1 MAFILAMVPV
11 PLRLKSFQESNM
23 PKKPLRQLL
32 QESTRCIVA
41 PCVYDCASA
50 KAVEMVG
57 FPAMML
63 SGGEVSI
70 AMNGVIDYGFTNL
83 TDLEWITS
91 RISQTSGI
99 PLAADIEDGFG
110 GPLAV
115 YRAARRMVMAGAQA
129 LQLED
134 SSDME
139 ESTRLLPREKYYD
152 KVRAALAAIAGT
164 NCILIARTN
173 ADPATELDE
182 GIERCRKAVELGAEM
197 TTVVKLGNLADARY
211 VASKVP
217 GWKMYPDVRGS
228 NGVQDV
234 TVDDIYPLGFNF
246 MTMHYT
252 LKAAMD
258 GMLEHGKKNFA
269 QQGSL
274 YTCDKQ
280 DATGVMGMSAT
291 PLFDP
296 QGYMELE
303 GRFSG
308 TTKEYTIV
316 GNEVESYPEGFVKT
330 PITDRL

>member
-1 MAFILAMVPV
+1 MAK
-11 PLRLKSFQESNM
+11 RT
-23 PKKPLRQLL
+23 LRQVLE
-32 QESTRCIVA
+32 QATACVVA

-50 KAVEMVG
+50 RAVEMVG

-115 YRAARRMVMAGAQA
+115 YRAARRMAMAGAGA

-134 SSDME
+134 SGDME
-139 ESTRLLPREKYYD
+139 ESTQLLPREKYYA
-152 KVRAALAAIAGT
+152 KVKAALAALEGT
-164 NCILIARTN
+164 DCILIARTN
-173 ADPATELDE
+173 ADPATQLDE
-182 GIERCRKAVELGAEM
+182 GVERMRMAVELGAQM
-197 TTVVKLGNLADARY
+197 TTVVKLSNLKDAEY
-211 VASKVP
+211 VARRVP
-217 GWKMYPDVRGS
+217 GWKMYPDVAG
-228 NGVQDV
+228 QDGRPEV
-234 TVDDIYPLGFNF
+234 SVEEIYPLGFNF

-274 YTCDKQ
+274 YTCDKV
-280 DATGVMGMSAT
+280 DATGIMGMSAT

-296 QGYMELE
+296 QSYMELE

-308 TTKEYTIV
+308 GRKEYTIV
-316 GNEVESYPEGFVKT
+316 GNAVEEFPEGFVRT
-330 PITDRL
+330 PIDDRL

>member
-1 MAFILAMVPV
+1 MARKS
-11 PLRLKSFQESNM
+11 LRV
-23 PKKPLRQLL
+23 LL
-32 QESTRCIVA
+32 EQADRCVVA

-50 KAVEMVG
+50 RAVEMVG

-91 RISQTSGI
+91 RISQTSPL

-115 YRAARRMVMAGAQA
+115 YRAAKRMAACGASA

-134 SSDME
+134 SGDME
-139 ESTRLLPREKYYD
+139 ESTKLLPRERYYE
-152 KVRAALAAIAGT
+152 KVRAALAALEGT
-164 NCILIARTN
+164 DCILIARTN
-173 ADPATELDE
+173 ANPATELDE
-182 GIERCRKAVELGAEM
+182 GIERCRKAIELGAQM
-197 TTVVKLGNLADARY
+197 TTVVKLNNLEDAKY
-211 VASKVP
+211 VARKVP
-217 GWKMYPDVRGS
+217 GWKMYPDVAGK
-228 NGVQDV
+228 NGVPEV
-234 TVDDIYPLGFNF
+234 TVEDIYPLGFNF

-280 DATGVMGMSAT
+280 DATGIYGMSAT

-308 TTKEYTIV
+308 KTKEYTIV
-316 GNEVESYPEGFVKT
+316 GNDVEAYPEGFVKT
-330 PITDRL
+330 PITDRF

>member
-1 MAFILAMVPV
+1 MARSSKS
-11 PLRLKSFQESNM
+11 LRELLRNATKSVM
-23 PKKPLRQLL
+23 
-32 QESTRCIVA
+32 A

-50 KAVEMVG
+50 RAVEMVG

-115 YRAARRMVMAGAQA
+115 YRSARRMAMAGAKA

-134 SSDME
+134 AADME
-139 ESTRLLPREKYYD
+139 ESTELLPREKYYE
-152 KVRAALAAIAGT
+152 KVRAALAALEGT
-164 NCILIARTN
+164 DCILIARTN

-197 TTVVKLGNLADARY
+197 STVVKLTKIDDARY
-211 VASKVP
+211 VSKRVP
-217 GWKMYPDVRGS
+217 GWKMYPDVATW
-228 NGVQDV
+228 NGKPEI
-234 TVDDIYPLGFNF
+234 TAEEAWELGYNLI
-246 MTMHYT
+246 TTHYT

-258 GMLEHGKKNFA
+258 GMLEHGLRNFA
-269 QQGSL
+269 EQGVS
-274 YTCDKQ
+274 YTCMKE
-280 DATGVMGMSAT
+280 DATGIKGMSAT

-296 QGYMELE
+296 QSYMELQ
-303 GRFSG
+303 GRFG
-308 TTKEYTIV
+308 GQKKEYTIV
-316 GNEVESYPEGFVKT
+316 GNKVEDFPAGFVRTK
-330 PITDRL
+330 IDDRL

>member
-1 MAFILAMVPV
+1 MT
-11 PLRLKSFQESNM
+11 KTS
-23 PKKPLRQLL
+23 LL
-32 QESTRCIVA
+32 QVLKEADRCVVA

-50 KAVEMVG
+50 RAVEMVG

-63 SGGEVSI
+63 SGGEVSA

-115 YRAARRMVMAGAQA
+115 YRSARRMAAAGAKA

-134 SSDME
+134 ADDME
-139 ESTRLLPREKYYD
+139 ESTRLLPREKFYE
-152 KVRAALAAIAGT
+152 KVRAALAALEGT
-164 NCILIARTN
+164 DCFLIARTN

-182 GIERCRKAVELGAEM
+182 GVERCRKAVELGAQM
-197 TTVVKLGNLADARY
+197 TTVVKLTNFEDARY
-211 VASKVP
+211 VAERVP
-217 GWKMYPDVRGS
+217 GWKMYPDVGGRDGAPE
-228 NGVQDV
+228 V
-234 TVDDIYPLGFNF
+234 TVEEIYPLGFNL
-246 MTMHYT
+246 MTTHYT

-258 GMLEHGKKNFA
+258 GMLEHGRRNFA

-274 YTCDKQ
+274 YTCDKA
-280 DATGVMGMSAT
+280 DATGVMGMSAS

-296 QGYMELE
+296 QAYMELE
-303 GRFSG
+303 ASFGGAR
-308 TTKEYTIV
+308 KDYTIV
-316 GNEVESYPEGFVKT
+316 GHEVEGYPEGFVRT
-330 PITDRL
+330 PIKDRL

>member
-1 MAFILAMVPV
+1 MAKKT
-11 PLRLKSFQESNM
+11 LK
-23 PKKPLRQLL
+23 QLL
-32 QESTRCIVA
+32 KESDRCVVA

-50 KAVEMVG
+50 RAVEMVG

-91 RISQTSGI
+91 RISQTSPL

-115 YRAARRMVMAGAQA
+115 YRSARRMAMAGATA

-134 SSDME
+134 AGDME
-139 ESTRLLPREKYYD
+139 ESTGLLPRDRYLEKV
-152 KVRAALAAIAGT
+152 KAALAALEGT
-164 NCILIARTN
+164 DCILIARTN
-173 ADPATELDE
+173 ADPRTQLDE
-182 GIERCRKAVELGAEM
+182 GCERMRLAHELGAEM
-197 TTVVKLGNLADARY
+197 TTVVKLGNLEDARY

-217 GWKMYPDVRGS
+217 GWKMYPDVRGRH
-228 NGVQDV
+228 GVQNV
-234 TVDDIYPLGFNF
+234 TVDQIYPMGFNF

-274 YTCDKQ
+274 YTCDKT
-280 DATGVMGMSAT
+280 DATGIYGMSAT

-308 TTKEYTIV
+308 RSKEYTIV
-316 GNEVESYPEGFVKT
+316 GNEVEDYPEGFVKT

>member
-1 MAFILAMVPV
+1 MTPKS
-11 PLRLKSFQESNM
+11 LKQV
-23 PKKPLRQLL
+23 LL
-32 QESTRCIVA
+32 EADRCVVA

-50 KAVEMVG
+50 RAVEMVG

-63 SGGEVSI
+63 SGGEVSV
-70 AMNGVIDYGFTNL
+70 AMNGVIDYGFSNL
-83 TDLEWITS
+83 TDIEWITS

-115 YRAARRMVMAGAQA
+115 YRAAKRMAAAGAKA

-134 SSDME
+134 AGDME
-139 ESTRLLPREKYYD
+139 ESTSLLPREKYYE
-152 KVRAALAAIAGT
+152 KVRAALAALEGT
-164 NCILIARTN
+164 DCFLIARTN

-182 GIERCRKAVELGAEM
+182 GVERCRMAVELGAQM
-197 TTVVKLGNLADARY
+197 TTVVKLTNLRDAAY
-211 VASKVP
+211 VAERVP
-217 GWKMYPDVRGS
+217 GWKMYPDVGGKD
-228 NGVQDV
+228 GVAEV
-234 TVDDIYPLGFNF
+234 TVEDIYPLGFNF

-258 GMLEHGKKNFA
+258 GMLEHGKMNFA

-274 YTCDKQ
+274 YTCDKV
-280 DATGVMGMSAT
+280 DATGVMGMSAS

-303 GRFSG
+303 SSFGG
-308 TTKEYTIV
+308 KHKKYTIV
-316 GNEVESYPEGFVKT
+316 GHEVEGFPEGFVKT
-330 PITDRL
+330 PIRDRL